1 MPEVPVDEEEGEVSR
16 KLEEDSNNEFAS
28 NSKLFK
34 NKQKR
39 KSIQEK
45 TPKVLINKKQYKLAF
60 EPVYGKKLV
69 LPFQEK
75 QLLWPV

>member
-1 MPEVPVDEEEGEVSR
+1 
-16 KLEEDSNNEFAS
+16 
-28 NSKLFK
+28 LFK

-60 EPVYGKKLV
+60 EPVYGKKIGIAIPRKTIV
-69 LPFQEK
+69 VASMSRRSGATFVSH
-75 QLLWPV
+75 LLAAYLNELQIDVNYI